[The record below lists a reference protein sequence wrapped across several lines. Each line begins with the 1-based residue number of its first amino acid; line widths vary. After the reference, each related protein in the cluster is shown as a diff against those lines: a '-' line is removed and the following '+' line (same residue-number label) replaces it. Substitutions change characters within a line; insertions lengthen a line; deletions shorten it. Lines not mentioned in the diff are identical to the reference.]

1 MIFLRYSILTILT
14 LLFLNSCKKD
24 LKNSHLKINSLNEI
38 QIDSLT
44 IEEQDSVLSQ
54 LFENSLDLKNNQES
68 RAYLIELASF
78 LDEYGDDEHYV
89 KILHRLKTF
98 LTEEKDTLK
107 LGKLYNEFG
116 IHYESLS
123 KFDSAYSYFDR
134 AEKQYQLLGDKL
146 KIGKMA
152 ISKASILYDFGIYT
166 ESESEAIRALEY
178 FQAANTIEFNYECFH
193 LLGLILCEL
202 KEFETSL
209 HYYDKT
215 LESLRYI
222 EQNHLF
228 TPKEITE
235 AYAALYNNIA
245 GVYELKESYKE
256 ATIEYEK
263 AFNLENIEQVN
274 PLLYA
279 ALLNNRATTKM
290 ELGNTDNVLE
300 DLTKAQNI
308 RDSLSQPHELNMSYL
323 RISEYYAI
331 EKDTATAL
339 NYAYKAYNN
348 AKRIKNL
355 LDQREALQYLIRLDR
370 TKQLKYNQEYVTVS
384 DKIRSKERQ
393 TQHKFARIAYETEQI
408 ENQVK
413 LLQIRNRN
421 TIGIASL
428 ATLLLLGIVGLL
440 RMKYRNRRLQ
450 HQNAQQ
456 QADEKIYQMI
466 LHQQEL
472 SERAKNE
479 ERQRIALE
487 LHDGVVNRIFT
498 TRFNLMQLES
508 PMHDYKNLLIDELQK
523 AEIDIRNVSHRLT
536 EKGEFKNAT
545 FKSMVEDLI
554 NKQKNSFDTKFTL
567 SLDQA
572 VNWSLFSLNERLQ
585 IFRILQE
592 LLQNVNKY
600 SKASQCTVWFLK
612 KENDLVIKIIDN
624 GIGFDQNT
632 KSKGIGFSNIQE
644 RAKSIS
650 ANLTITSKI
659 GSGTQITLILK
670 DFHNRES

>member
-1 MIFLRYSILTILT
+1 MIFFRYSILIFLS
-14 LLFLNSCKKD
+14 LLFLSSCKKD
-24 LKNSHLKINSLNEI
+24 LKNPHLKTSSLHEI

-44 IEEQDSVLSQ
+44 IEEQDSVLLQ
-54 LFENSLDLKNNQES
+54 LFENSLDLKNNQDS
-68 RAYLIELASF
+68 RTYLTELAN
-78 LDEYGDDEHYV
+78 LLNNYGDDEHYV
-89 KILHRLKTF
+89 KIMYRLKTF
-98 LTEEKDTLK
+98 LKEEKDTLG
-107 LGKLYNEFG
+107 LGKLYSSLG
-116 IHYESLS
+116 SHYEILS
-123 KFDSAYSYFDR
+123 KFDSAYSYFDK
-134 AEKQYQLLGDKL
+134 AEKQYQLLEDKL
-146 KIGKMA
+146 RIGRMA

-166 ESESEAIRALEY
+166 ESESEAVRALEY
-178 FQAANTIEFNYECFH
+178 FKAAKTIEFNYECFH

-202 KEFETSL
+202 KEFESSL
-209 HYYDKT
+209 YYYEKT
-215 LESLRYI
+215 LESLKYI
-222 EQNHLF
+222 EQNKLF
-228 TPKEITE
+228 TPEEITE

-245 GVYELKESYKE
+245 GVYQLKKAYKE
-256 ATIEYEK
+256 AAAEYKK
-263 AFNLENIEQVN
+263 AFNLENVKKVN

-279 ALLNNRATTKM
+279 ALLNNRATTKIQLR
-290 ELGNTDNVLE
+290 ETDSVFE
-300 DLTKAQNI
+300 DLMKALDI

-323 RISEYYAI
+323 RISEYYSI
-331 EKDTATAL
+331 KKDTTTAL

-348 AKRIKNL
+348 AVRIKNL
-355 LDQREALQYLIRLDR
+355 LDQREAIQYLINLDK
-370 TKQLKYNQEYVTVS
+370 TKQLKYNQEYVSIS
-384 DKIRSKERQ
+384 DKIRNKERQ

-440 RMKYRNRRLQ
+440 RMKNRNRRLQ

-508 PMHDYKNLLIDELQK
+508 PMHDYKILLIDELQK

-612 KENDLVIKIIDN
+612 KENDLVIKVIDN

-659 GSGTQITLILK
+659 GSGTQITLIVK